1 MMAEMEGEMVVG
13 IRHHLKE
20 VVTRLLRQ
28 MREEG
33 VFPVAGPK
41 VEAAGQ
47 VVEAASVEVVW
58 VTLGA
63 SVAALESS

>member
-1 MMAEMEGEMVVG
+1 MAEMEGEMVVG
-13 IRHHLKE
+13 IRHHLRE
-20 VVTRLLRQ
+20 GVTRLPRQ

-33 VFPVAGPK
+33 VFLVAGLK
-41 VEAAGQ
+41 VAAVGQ
-47 VVEAASVEVVW
+47 VVEVASVVAAW